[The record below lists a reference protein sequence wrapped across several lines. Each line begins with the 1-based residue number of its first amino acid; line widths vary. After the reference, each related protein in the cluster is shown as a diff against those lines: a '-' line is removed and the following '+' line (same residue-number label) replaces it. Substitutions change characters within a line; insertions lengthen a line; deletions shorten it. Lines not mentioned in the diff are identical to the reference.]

1 MRQVFDVK
9 PNERNT
15 FLKREEVMRI
25 AEETAIGIR
34 RSTRKSNVR
43 QSVDF
48 VNGIIFAGILLEK
61 NLPDDQSLKQS
72 FDHLFRDQYQSIL
85 DYFKAGHGQAVMTE
99 MASHEVGLV
108 DQTPTEMLVMVGIS
122 AQGVISEVGVEYGLS
137 KWDQMLVTTFIIVA
151 AVFANT
157 DEDDLQKTMQK
168 IASAVSEKTKV
179 WEEIIPTDDEWM
191 NEED

>member
-1 MRQVFDVK
+1 
-9 PNERNT
+9 
-15 FLKREEVMRI
+15 
-25 AEETAIGIR
+25 
-34 RSTRKSNVR
+34 
-43 QSVDF
+43 
-48 VNGIIFAGILLEK
+48 
-61 NLPDDQSLKQS
+61 
-72 FDHLFRDQYQSIL
+72 
-85 DYFKAGHGQAVMTE
+85 
-99 MASHEVGLV
+99 
-108 DQTPTEMLVMVGIS
+108 
-122 AQGVISEVGVEYGLS
+122 VISEVGVEYGLS